1 MTLDHACVECIIN
14 QSLRVADAIGAD
26 DALRRRMHDDVIA
39 MSRDFAFSD
48 SPPEA
53 ARAVYEHLAALAGKD
68 DLYDEVKR
76 HSTRKA
82 EAFVP
87 FLREKINTSD
97 TPFLTAVKVAVAGN
111 VIDLAAE
118 VTFDLDDEIGK
129 LFETAFAHDDTALLH
144 AKLSEARTLLYI
156 ADNAGEH
163 IFDGLAMEAFG
174 RLFPDLKIYYM
185 TRGRPIIND
194 ITLDEAEADGLGELA
209 ELVDSGVDTPG
220 FVFERAN
227 ARARELFDGCDVVLT
242 KGMGN
247 YECLSPSPRS
257 DLAYL
262 LKVKCG
268 VVARSIGAEVGNIIC
283 KVV

>member
-1 MTLDHACVECIIN
+1 MTIDQACVECIIN

-26 DALRRRMHDDVIA
+26 EALRRKMREDVVA
-39 MSRDFAFSD
+39 MSAAFDFTV
-48 SPPEA
+48 SPPEV
-53 ARAVYEHLAALAGKD
+53 ARAVYEHLAVLAGKQ

-87 FLREKINTSD
+87 FLRQKIASD
-97 TPFLTAVKVAVAGN
+97 PDPFLTAVKVAVAGN

-118 VTFDLDDEIGK
+118 VSFDLDEEIEK
-129 LFETAFAHDDTALLH
+129 LFDTAFAHDDTARLH
-144 AKLSEARTLLYI
+144 EKLSNAGSLLYI

-163 IFDGLAMEAFG
+163 IFDGLAIEAFAS
-174 RLFPDLKIYYM
+174 LFPDIRVYYM

-194 ITLDEAEADGLGELA
+194 ITFAEAEGDGLGRYA

-220 FVFERAN
+220 FVYARADERAK
-227 ARARELFDGCDVVLT
+227 ALFDSSDVVLT

-262 LKVKCG
+262 LKVKCN
-268 VVARSIGAEVGNIIC
+268 VVARSIDAQIGDIIC